1 VRHHSFSRLRAFT
14 LIELLVV
21 IAIIAILIG
30 LLLPAVQKVRE
41 AAARTKCQNNLKQI
55 VLAMHNYHEANNNKF
70 PPHETKI
77 PGNSPSASGAGNI
90 AWSTLILPYIEQGNL
105 YNQIDT
111 LLTIKTPFTNS
122 TDPRFDLFKT
132 PVNVYMCP
140 TDTGP
145 VLNVAWTTGASPSQ
159 AVVAKTNY
167 LANKRLKQS
176 PTATN
181 TSYRTSRS
189 ASWTSPTAPATPSSS
204 ASGPPRRAG
213 GHSQAPAASGA
224 SAQRGRTCHGD
235 SVRAGSTLPTRL
247 GRSTP
252 PPASA
257 ATRLPTRA
265 TSGGHSAA
273 CTREAFSA
281 GSPTVA
287 SGSSG
292 TRLTKWESTS
302 ASSSAWTARWSVA
315 ITDRE
320 IAPVAGWGWYWNSR
334 HSQNWR
340 RFPSAQ
346 ARGFLHAPL
355 REQNAWLCWYRHR
368 DVSAGGL

>member
-1 VRHHSFSRLRAFT
+1 MGRRPAASFVALVLASFGSCHSPIWPSSTSCQVSAARVIKQEWAVRHHSFSRLRAFT

-41 AAARTKCQNNLKQI
+41 AAARTKCQNNIKQI

-140 TDTGP
+140 SDTGP

-181 TSYRTSRS
+181 TSYTNLQIGILDITDGTSNTFLVGER
-189 ASWTSPTAPATPSSS
+189 ASP
-204 ASGPPRRAG
+204 AG
-213 GHSQAPAASGA
+213 GRPFA
-224 SAQRGRTCHGD
+224 
-235 SVRAGSTLPTRL
+235 
-247 GRSTP
+247 
-252 PPASA
+252 
-257 ATRLPTRA
+257 
-265 TSGGHSAA
+265 
-273 CTREAFSA
+273 
-281 GSPTVA
+281 
-287 SGSSG
+287 
-292 TRLTKWESTS
+292 
-302 ASSSAWTARWSVA
+302 
-315 ITDRE
+315 
-320 IAPVAGWGWYWNSR
+320 
-334 HSQNWR
+334 
-340 RFPSAQ
+340 
-346 ARGFLHAPL
+346 
-355 REQNAWLCWYRHR
+355 
-368 DVSAGGL
+368 SAGGIWGFRATGSNVSWGFSESRINTPYPAGTINATTGICCNSAADPGDIRGSLSSLHTGGVFCGFADGGVRFIRDSVDQAGVYERLVFGMDGQVVSGDY